1 MSLGLTQE
9 GLSAAA
15 GVSIGALRD
24 LEQGRTQCP
33 RWGAVAVIA
42 YALGMD
48 RYQQA
53 ELASAWFGGQLGKDT
68 GYAAMEAE
76 AWAHGPDLRIG
87 VLGLL
92 TALRAGAALGLGSLR
107 QRAVLGLLALHWTT
121 GVPRDVIVDVLWGE
135 RPPRSATAEVQAYVS
150 RLRQLLDPGRTSHG
164 RGGPVV
170 LTGRYYRLAEGIG
183 LDVAEFGQ
191 LSRRADVASERRE
204 FRLACLLYERALS
217 LWRGD
222 VAADVDLLQGYP
234 AAAEAARRRGDVVLR
249 FARVAAAI
257 GWYERPMPHLRAMC
271 AREPFNEQAHA
282 HLMTAMAAT
291 GQQAAAIQVFWQ
303 LRGRL
308 DRELGIRPGP
318 QLAAA
323 HLRVLRQQPG

>member
-1 MSLGLTQE
+1 M
-9 GLSAAA
+9 
-15 GVSIGALRD
+15 
-24 LEQGRTQCP
+24 
-33 RWGAVAVIA
+33 
-42 YALGMD
+42 
-48 RYQQA
+48 
-53 ELASAWFGGQLGKDT
+53 
-68 GYAAMEAE
+68 
-76 AWAHGPDLRIG
+76 
-87 VLGLL
+87 
-92 TALRAGAALGLGSLR
+92 
-107 QRAVLGLLALHWTT
+107 
-121 GVPRDVIVDVLWGE
+121 
-135 RPPRSATAEVQAYVS
+135 
-150 RLRQLLDPGRTSHG
+150 
-164 RGGPVV
+164 
-170 LTGRYYRLAEGIG
+170 
-183 LDVAEFGQ
+183 AEFGQ

-303 LRGRL
+303 LKGRL